1 MSSGRTPGVEFRLVR
16 RRGDPPHDDD
26 CPGHCRKIASET
38 AGFAARLLLPQ
49 AARAHIFDRF
59 KFATLRGQGM
69 ARVTVEDCVLKVPN
83 RFELVLLAA
92 QRAREITSGAPLSI
106 DRDDDK
112 NPVIALREIAEA
124 TVELDHLQDTLIRGM
139 QKHVEIDEP
148 EETPDLEQRLFGVVD
163 PTGPVIGEDEID
175 EEAVE
180 GELEED
186 LLAVEDEE
194 EVELPEGAAE
204 AEGEEEA
211 GAEEAEEEEP

>member
-1 MSSGRTPGVEFRLVR
+1 
-16 RRGDPPHDDD
+16 
-26 CPGHCRKIASET
+26 
-38 AGFAARLLLPQ
+38 
-49 AARAHIFDRF
+49 
-59 KFATLRGQGM
+59 M

-112 NPVIALREIAEA
+112 NPVIALREIAED
-124 TVELDHLQDTLIRGM
+124 TIELDHLQDSLVRGM

-148 EETPDLEQRLFGVVD
+148 EETPDLEQRLFGVAD

-194 EVELPEGAAE
+194 EIELPEGAAE
-204 AEGEEEA
+204 VEAEGEEEA
-211 GAEEAEEEEP
+211 ESEEPEEEP